1 MENAMASEVDAMG
14 LLAQP
19 TAMLQ
24 IASAVASALD
34 APVRSG
40 NASIARRLLASSAAY
55 RMRVRKK
62 LLRQMSGTV
71 VPSLTERTA
80 AASLAASLTLL
91 QQPDEL
97 APDDAK
103 VSRVEFIRLHFHS
116 LER

>member
-19 TAMLQ
+19 TATLQ

-40 NASIARRLLASSAAY
+40 NASIARRLLASSVAY

-80 AASLAASLTLL
+80 AASMAASLTLL

-116 LER
+116 QER

>member
-1 MENAMASEVDAMG
+1 
-14 LLAQP
+14 
-19 TAMLQ
+19 
-24 IASAVASALD
+24 
-34 APVRSG
+34 
-40 NASIARRLLASSAAY
+40 
-55 RMRVRKK
+55 
-62 LLRQMSGTV
+62 MSGTV

-116 LER
+116 QER